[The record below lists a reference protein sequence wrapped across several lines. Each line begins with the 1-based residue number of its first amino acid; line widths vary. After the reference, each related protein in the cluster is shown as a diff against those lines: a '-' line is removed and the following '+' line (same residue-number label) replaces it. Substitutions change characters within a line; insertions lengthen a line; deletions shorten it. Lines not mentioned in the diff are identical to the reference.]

1 MMDQASNSIDYK
13 KIMKGTTTVGIVCS
27 DGVVLGAD
35 ARATMDTFIASGE
48 ARKVFK
54 IDNNLGMTIAGGV
67 GDAQE
72 IVRLVKAQNEIYKM
86 NEDKPMSPK
95 SATSL
100 LSIILQDNKMVPFY
114 VMLTVAGIDG
124 DEPQLYTID
133 PLGGY
138 GVESKFSATGSG
150 SYTALGYLEDS
161 YKKGMPAKDAL
172 KIAARAIA
180 IAMKRDSAT
189 GDNIIV
195 ASITKAGYTEYMG
208 KDLEKLLGTT
218 K

>member
-1 MMDQASNSIDYK
+1 MDQSGSNIDYK
-13 KIMKGTTTVGIVCS
+13 KIMKGTTTVGIICS
-27 DGVVLGAD
+27 DGVVVGAD

-54 IDNNLGMTIAGGV
+54 IDGNLAMTIAGGV

-72 IVRLVKAQNEIYKM
+72 IIRILKAQNEIYKM
-86 NEDKPMSPK
+86 NEGNPLSPK

-114 VMLTVAGIDG
+114 VMLTVAGVDG

-138 GVESKFSATGSG
+138 SSESKFSATGSG

-161 YKKGMPAKDAL
+161 YKKGMSTKDAL
-172 KIAARAIA
+172 KVAARAIA
-180 IAMKRDSAT
+180 IAMKRDAAT

-195 ASITKAGYTEYMG
+195 AAVTKSGYVEYTG
-208 KDLEKLLGTT
+208 KDLEKLLGNA

>member
-1 MMDQASNSIDYK
+1 MDQTSGQVDYK

-48 ARKVFK
+48 ARKVWR
-54 IDNNLGMTIAGGV
+54 IDANLAMTIAGGV

-72 IVRLVKAQNEIYKM
+72 LIRILKAQNEVYKM
-86 NEDKPMSPK
+86 NEDKALSPK

-100 LSIILQDNKMVPFY
+100 LSIILQENKMVPFY
-114 VMLTVAGIDG
+114 VMLTIAGMDG

-138 GVESKFSATGSG
+138 STESKFSATGSG
-150 SYTALGYLEDS
+150 SYTALGYLEDT
-161 YKKGMPAKDAL
+161 YKKGLTTKEAL
-172 KIAARAIA
+172 KIAARAIS
-180 IAMKRDSAT
+180 IAMRRDSAT

-195 ASITKAGYTEYMG
+195 AAITKSGYTEYMG
-208 KDLEKLLGTT
+208 KDLDKIVGA

>member
-1 MMDQASNSIDYK
+1 MDDQQGRVDYK
-13 KIMKGTTTVGIVCS
+13 KIMKGTTTVGIICS

-54 IDNNLGMTIAGGV
+54 IDTNLALTIAGGV

-72 IVRLVKAQNEIYKM
+72 LIRILKAQNEVYKM
-86 NEDKPMSPK
+86 NEERSLSPK

-100 LSIILQDNKMVPFY
+100 LSIILQESKMVPYY
-114 VMLTVAGIDG
+114 VMLTVAGMDG
-124 DEPQLYTID
+124 EEPQLYTID

-138 GVESKFSATGSG
+138 SSESKFSATGSG
-150 SYTALGYLEDS
+150 SYTALGYLEDT
-161 YKKGMPAKDAL
+161 YKKGISTKDAL
-172 KIAARAIA
+172 KVAARAIA
-180 IAMKRDSAT
+180 IAMRRDSAT

-195 ASITKAGYTEYMG
+195 ASVTKSGYTEYMG
-208 KDLEKLLGTT
+208 KDLEKITGTT